1 MEIYFIRHTS
11 VDVPQGTCYGF
22 TDVPLKDTF
31 EAEAS
36 VTKSGL
42 AGICFDKVYTSP
54 LSRAARLAAYCGYPS
69 AVRDDRLKEMNMGE
83 WEMQRF
89 DDITDAHLQ
98 EWYDDFLNQPTS
110 GGESFR
116 DLYARVSA
124 FLDEVRT
131 LPYRR
136 VAAFAHGGVLICARV
151 YAGEVSI
158 KEGFKNLTPYGG
170 IIKIKI

>member
-1 MEIYFIRHTS
+1 MDLYLIRHTS
-11 VDVPQGTCYGF
+11 VDVPKGTCYGF

-31 EAEAS
+31 ETEAAI
-36 VTKSGL
+36 TKDGL
-42 AGICFDKVYTSP
+42 KGLQFDKVYTSP
-54 LSRAARLAAYCGYPS
+54 LSRAAKLAAFCGY
-69 AVRDDRLKEMNMGE
+69 ADAERDDRLKEMNMGE

-116 DLYARVSA
+116 DLYARVAS

-131 LPYRR
+131 LPYQR
-136 VAAFAHGGVLICARV
+136 VAVFAHGGVLICARV
-151 YAGEVSI
+151 YAGEVPLE
-158 KEGFKNLTPYGG
+158 KGFENLTLYGG